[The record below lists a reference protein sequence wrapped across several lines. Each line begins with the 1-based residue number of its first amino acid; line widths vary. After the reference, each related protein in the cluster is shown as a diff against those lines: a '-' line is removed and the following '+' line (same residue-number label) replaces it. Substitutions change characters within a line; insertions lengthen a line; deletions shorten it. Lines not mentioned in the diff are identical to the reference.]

1 MQPTWLKWELNTPVL
16 ATTPNRPVHVAD
28 GSTTAMWWAR
38 ACAILHKSWRH
49 VRLKL
54 PSPRKRLHLKF
65 PSGEV
70 RRDSLNKFRPF
81 LGGIGIVILNV
92 KNAKSHNVPL
102 SFLERSIDCTS
113 ALMFVLF
120 IHSKAVKECYW
131 IANSVIKMLMNGVC
145 T

>member
-1 MQPTWLKWELNTPVL
+1 MEVPF
-16 ATTPNRPVHVAD
+16 
-28 GSTTAMWWAR
+28 
-38 ACAILHKSWRH
+38 
-49 VRLKL
+49 
-54 PSPRKRLHLKF
+54 KF

-113 ALMFVLF
+113 ALMFVLS
-120 IHSKAVKECYW
+120 ILKLSRNAIELQTV
-131 IANSVIKMLMNGVC
+131 S
-145 T
+145 